1 LCEIEREIQQ
11 KGVTVDTH
19 ATTTSRRH
27 FLRLTTS
34 LAASTLTLTFA
45 NAQPASPIIKAV
57 AFDALAI
64 FDPRSVFHLA
74 EELFPGHGEELS
86 TSWRTRQF
94 EYTWLRN
101 SMHQYKD
108 FWHVTQDALV
118 YAANQCNIKINPA
131 QATQLMSAYLRLKP
145 WPDVPPLLQTLRK
158 CGIRLALLSNFT
170 PTMMESCVMASGL
183 ESQFEFQLSTD
194 QVQAFKPDPVAYALA
209 TQSFH
214 LQKEQIVFVAFGA
227 WDAAGAKSF
236 GYPTYWANRTSVP
249 AEELGVRPDAAHQ
262 DLSQLLDFIRS
273 KNG

>member
-1 LCEIEREIQQ
+1 VQIKREIQQ

-34 LAASTLTLTFA
+34 LAASTLTLIFA
-45 NAQPASPIIKAV
+45 KAQPASPIIKAV

-86 TSWRTRQF
+86 TSWRTHQF

-118 YAANQCNIKINPA
+118 YAANKCNIKINPA

-145 WPDVPPLLQTLRK
+145 WPDVPPMLQTLRK

-170 PTMMESCVMASGL
+170 PTMMQSCVMTSGL

-194 QVQAFKPDPVAYALA
+194 QVQTFKPDPVAYALA
-209 TQSFH
+209 TQSFR
-214 LQKEQIVFVAFGA
+214 LQKEQIVFGAFGA

-236 GYPTYWANRTSVP
+236 GYPTYWANRTGVP
-249 AEELGVRPDAAHQ
+249 AEELGTRPDRAHQ
-262 DLSQLLDFIRS
+262 DLSQLPDFIRS